1 MGVFDDIPAWARQPA
16 QPMEHMAAQ
25 ATTSPM
31 APVQKKR
38 GRPPGA
44 KDSKPR
50 ARLAPLYPR
59 PKEPDDGNA
68 A

>member
-1 MGVFDDIPAWARQPA
+1 MGVFDDIPVWARLPDKVEVV
-16 QPMEHMAAQ
+16 P
-25 ATTSPM
+25 
-31 APVQKKR
+31 KKR

-50 ARLAPLYPR
+50 ARLARTAPR
-59 PKEPDDGNA
+59 PPKEPDDGNA